1 MYGFLNYYVEKFLC
15 INYIRY
21 KLEQIKYMYVLLVG
35 IGFLKG
41 VIKIKI
47 YNMIKFELLCIYF

>member
-15 INYIRY
+15 INYIRYY

-47 YNMIKFELLCIYF
+47 YNMIKFE